1 MAHLITFYTS
11 KFDVSKEA
19 PNPINPIA
27 GLSVLIWLRSEVAGS
42 HYEVSAPAAE
52 DWGWYVYINGGG
64 ASYMIGASA
73 DAQDPAVEV
82 EWTVQLHKTRSLKE
96 KLLGQNKLKS
106 DDPLFALIEKIIRAD
121 SDIGAVEVT
130 RED

>member
-1 MAHLITFYTS
+1 MAHLIIFNTS
-11 KFDVSKEA
+11 KFDVSKET

-27 GLSVLIWLRSEVAGS
+27 GESVLIWLRSEVAGPR
-42 HYEVSAPAAE
+42 YDVSAPAAE

-64 ASYMIGASA
+64 ASYMVGASA
-73 DAQDPAVEV
+73 DAQDPAVEL

-96 KLLGQNKLKS
+96 KLLGQNKLEG

-121 SDIGAVEVT
+121 SDIGRVEVT
-130 RED
+130 REV